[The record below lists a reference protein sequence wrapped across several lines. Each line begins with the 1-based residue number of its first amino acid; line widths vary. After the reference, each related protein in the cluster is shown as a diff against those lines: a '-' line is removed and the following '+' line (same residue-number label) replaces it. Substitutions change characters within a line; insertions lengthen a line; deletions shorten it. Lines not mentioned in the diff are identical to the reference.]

1 MNRAFQRSPRTQP
14 HEGSG
19 RRPGVGA
26 GAVLLCAAA
35 LACMSSAC
43 RQDMHNQAKYR
54 PMRETPFFA
63 DHRTARPLIAGTIA
77 RGKLAEDKLLTTGRE
92 GDKFSAIFPF
102 PVTTE
107 VAARGRERFN
117 IYCSPCHG
125 RTGEGRGMIVQRG
138 YKQPP
143 SLHDARLRDLGPGYF
158 FNVITN
164 GFGVMPAYAV
174 QVPVNDRWAIVA
186 YIRALQL
193 STNASFDDLT
203 SEEQSRLTKESSG
216 G

>member
-1 MNRAFQRSPRTQP
+1 MT
-14 HEGSG
+14 
-19 RRPGVGA
+19 
-26 GAVLLCAAA
+26 
-35 LACMSSAC
+35 SAC

-63 DHRTARPLIAGTIA
+63 DHRSARPLVAGTIA
-77 RGKLAEDKLLTTGRE
+77 RGKLGEDKLLTTGRD
-92 GDKFSAIFPF
+92 GDKFSSIFPF
-102 PVTTE
+102 PITADLV
-107 VAARGRERFN
+107 ARGRERFN

-125 RTGEGRGMIVQRG
+125 RTGEGRGMVVQRG

-143 SLHDARLRDLGPGYF
+143 SFHDARLRDLGPGYF

-164 GFGVMPAYAV
+164 GFGVMPGYAV
-174 QVPVNDRWAIVA
+174 QVPATDRWAITS

-193 STNASFDDLT
+193 SRNASVDDLT
-203 SEEQSRLTKESSG
+203 SEEKSRLTKESSG